1 MWGREEGASY
11 LSWCSGEPRLVC
23 SVPCLRVMGNELISN
38 HMKKKTGFLVIS
50 PFFMSVCVLLYGHIK
65 KPILGE

>member
-23 SVPCLRVMGNELISN
+23 CVPCLRAMGNELISN
-38 HMKKKTGFLVIS
+38 HMEKKNSFFSNFSFLH
-50 PFFMSVCVLLYGHIK
+50 VCMCTVVLAHKETYFR
-65 KPILGE
+65 